1 MQSLAQSS
9 GAYTGDR
16 WGETDTRFTYIAI
29 QLFALLGRLDL
40 VDRERTVGYFF
51 RCRNYDG
58 GFGSGEGGESHG
70 AQGEFNPR
78 AASQS
83 A

>member
-1 MQSLAQSS
+1 M
-9 GAYTGDR
+9 
-16 WGETDTRFTYIAI
+16 WGETDPRFTYVAV

-40 VDRERTVGYFF
+40 VDTSRTVGYFG

-70 AQGEFNPR
+70 AQG
-78 AASQS
+78 ASV
-83 A
+83 